1 MELLIKIAPGNVEG
15 QLPDEPQYFTNQHV
29 VTIGDATYL
38 HCKYSGTK
46 QIASDYDVA
55 QLKTNNSRS
64 LPVIGLNDIA
74 VETTNGKLIGQIW
87 WVPKSEK
94 LVLTARATGLPNGG
108 LMVMVER
115 VVNASQPIEDLR
127 FIATIKDGVVT
138 LPLQFDT
145 SGNYLITAKRLN
157 EGLARIENA
166 PFRLDFETMEF
177 DVYVPVTT
185 S

>member
-1 MELLIKIAPGNVEG
+1 MSRVLFSPEVQNELPLITLGNITLQSENGENVKKIG
-15 QLPDEPQYFTNQHV
+15 
-29 VTIGDATYL
+29 
-38 HCKYSGTK
+38 
-46 QIASDYDVA
+46 
-55 QLKTNNSRS
+55 R
-64 LPVIGLNDIA
+64 
-74 VETTNGKLIGQIW
+74 IW
-87 WVPKSEK
+87 WVQKGTP
-94 LVLTARATGLPNGG
+94 LIVTATADGLPNGG

-166 PFRLDFETMEF
+166 PFRLNFETMEF
-177 DVYVPVTT
+177 DVYVPVATA
-185 S
+185 

>member
-1 MELLIKIAPGNVEG
+1 MFRYAQINSNNV
-15 QLPDEPQYFTNQHV
+15 
-29 VTIGDATYL
+29 
-38 HCKYSGTK
+38 
-46 QIASDYDVA
+46 
-55 QLKTNNSRS
+55 
-64 LPVIGLNDIA
+64 VIGINVYPD
-74 VETTNGKLIGQIW
+74 KLDHDELILSDTAQIGQVYDGGIFKAPANQEPVNQIETVKLFDVSIDSPRAKKIGNIW
-87 WVPKSEK
+87 WIPKGDK
-94 LVLTARATGLPNGG
+94 AVITATATGLPNGG

-115 VVNASQPIEDLR
+115 VVNATKPIEDLR

-177 DVYVPVTT
+177 DVYVPVATA
-185 S
+185 

>member
-1 MELLIKIAPGNVEG
+1 MTIVAYETLNNEPLDSPEAPCYK
-15 QLPDEPQYFTNQHV
+15 L
-29 VTIGDATYL
+29 TIGDNNNVLSRVLYHPVPRDNRPTITL
-38 HCKYSGTK
+38 ES
-46 QIASDYDVA
+46 IELESSASR
-55 QLKTNNSRS
+55 K
-64 LPVIGLNDIA
+64 IGD
-74 VETTNGKLIGQIW
+74 IW
-87 WVPKSEK
+87 WVPLGEPITI
-94 LVLTARATGLPNGG
+94 TAQALGLPNGG

-177 DVYVPVTT
+177 DVYVPVATA
-185 S
+185 